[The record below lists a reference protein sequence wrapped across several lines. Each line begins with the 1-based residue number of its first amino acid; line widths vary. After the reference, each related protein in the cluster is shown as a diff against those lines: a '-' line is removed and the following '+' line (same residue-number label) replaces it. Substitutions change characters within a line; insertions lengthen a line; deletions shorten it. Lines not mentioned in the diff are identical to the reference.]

1 MALLTDQGPIWVEPA
16 DRRARSTLARHL
28 NAVRR
33 YLEYGDDRR
42 LREFEGQTV
51 ETRDGQRLPLLTD
64 LDTIDRL
71 AEGGEIHFEVYRR

>member
-1 MALLTDQGPIWVEPA
+1 MAHLTDQGPIWIEPA
-16 DRRARSTLARHL
+16 DRGARSILARHL

-42 LREFEGQTV
+42 LREFAGQTV
-51 ETRDGQRLPLLTD
+51 ATRDGRRLPLLTD
-64 LDTIDRL
+64 LTKIDRL